1 MKVFNLTENSDVY
14 TSNVYL
20 VTGNFNALSDVN
32 TLIDVGRDEK
42 VTEKI
47 YTIATGVGKKRI
59 EQVILTHIHYDHS
72 GMLLNIKKEFNPLV
86 YAYSSN
92 FENVDKVL
100 KDEDIL
106 KIGDRQFEVIHVTVH
121 SNDSICLY
129 NEEEQV
135 LFSGDTP
142 LDINTSEGTYDSQ
155 FVEVLENLVSKKIST
170 IYLGHGKPILNNC
183 REILQKTLENV
194 RLGLKNY

>member
-20 VTGNFNALSDVN
+20 VTGNFNDLSDVN

-47 YTIATGVGKKRI
+47 YTMATGVGKKRI

-72 GMLLNIKKEFNPLV
+72 GMLLNIKKEFNPIV

-92 FENVDKVL
+92 FENVDTVL
-100 KDEDIL
+100 KDGDLL

-142 LDINTSEGTYDSQ
+142 LDINTSEGTYDSH
-155 FVEVLENLVSKKIST
+155 FVDILENLVNKKISA
-170 IYLGHGKPILNNC
+170 IYLGHGKPILSNC
-183 REILQKTLENV
+183 KEILQKTLSNV

>member
-42 VTEKI
+42 ITEKI
-47 YTIATGVGKKRI
+47 YTMSTGVGKKRI

-72 GMLLNIKKEFNPLV
+72 GMLLNIKKEFNPIV

-92 FENVDKVL
+92 FENVDTVL
-100 KDEDIL
+100 KDGDPL

-129 NEEEQV
+129 NEDEQI

-142 LDINTSEGTYDSQ
+142 LDINTSEGTYDSH
-155 FVEVLENLVSKKIST
+155 FVGVLENLVNKKISA
-170 IYLGHGKPILNNC
+170 IYLGHGKPILSNC
-183 REILQKTLENV
+183 KGILQKTLSNV

>member
-1 MKVFNLTENSDVY
+1 MKIFNLTENSEVY

-20 VTGNFNALSDVN
+20 ITGNFNALSDVN

-47 YTIATGVGKKRI
+47 YTMATGVGKKKI

-72 GMLLNIKKEFNPLV
+72 SMLLNIKKEFNPLV

-100 KDEDIL
+100 KDGDIL

-121 SNDSICLY
+121 SNDSICL
-129 NEEEQV
+129 
-135 LFSGDTP
+135 
-142 LDINTSEGTYDSQ
+142 
-155 FVEVLENLVSKKIST
+155 
-170 IYLGHGKPILNNC
+170 
-183 REILQKTLENV
+183 
-194 RLGLKNY
+194 

>member
-42 VTEKI
+42 ITEKI
-47 YTIATGVGKKRI
+47 YTMSTGVGKKRI

-72 GMLLNIKKEFNPLV
+72 GMLLNIKKEFNPIV

-92 FENVDKVL
+92 FENVDTVL
-100 KDEDIL
+100 KDGDPL

-129 NEEEQV
+129 NEDEQI

-142 LDINTSEGTYDSQ
+142 LDINTSEGTYDSH
-155 FVEVLENLVSKKIST
+155 FVGVLENLVNKKISA
-170 IYLGHGKPILNNC
+170 IYLGHGKPILSNC
-183 REILQKTLENV
+183 KEILQKTLSNV